1 MQKPLTKR
9 CNTTGATV
17 EIHPAQL
24 GERVL
29 KMREGL
35 AVSVAKVVPSVVGRR
50 NVAVL
55 RKHLENTSYISGS
68 LDNSQDKRRRAGS
81 GGRRRAPP

>member
-1 MQKPLTKR
+1 M
-9 CNTTGATV
+9 
-17 EIHPAQL
+17 EINPAQL

-35 AVSVAKVVPSVVGRR
+35 AVSVCKVVPTVVGRR
-50 NVAVL
+50 NVSVL

-68 LDNSQDKRRRAGS
+68 LDNTQDRRRRAGS
-81 GGRRRAPP
+81 GGRRRPQP